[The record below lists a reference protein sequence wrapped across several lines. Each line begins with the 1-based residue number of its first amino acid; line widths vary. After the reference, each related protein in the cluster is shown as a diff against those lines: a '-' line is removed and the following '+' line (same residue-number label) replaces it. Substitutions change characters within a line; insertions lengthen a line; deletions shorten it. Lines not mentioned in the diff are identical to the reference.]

1 MKRSIGSVAFLAIGL
16 FLFGG
21 VARAAVNSINVQTYN
36 PSTSDRFVILEDGFH
51 SEWPKTARF
60 YFGMNYNYVSEPLVV
75 LDSTGTTKL
84 GNIIDNIQTIDTFLG
99 IKLSNNFGIFIGAPV
114 HFVTFPTTQIAIGGV
129 PQTEY
134 QTGSTT
140 SFGDLRILGKIRLTD
155 DASPTSIALIPEVHL
170 ATGDT
175 FNFVSDASTYIALRG
190 TLERQFADWTL
201 VVNLGYASAM
211 NSFYVNPPEF
221 PTGVDYRKRLIAG
234 VGGFLPF
241 NQDWGMNFELQSI
254 SMIPFNANVSPNDAY
269 LGLRYATQSGVAFTA
284 GAAVGHIGGAQ
295 GQDFRAIA
303 GFRYTLFEAENL
315 APKPL

>member
-1 MKRSIGSVAFLAIGL
+1 MAPMKKLKVSGL
-16 FLFGG
+16 LGILVFSLN
-21 VARAAVNSINVQTYN
+21 ARAAVNSINVQTYN
-36 PSTSDRFVILEDGFH
+36 PSTSDRFVILEDGFR

-60 YFGMNYNYVSEPLVV
+60 YFGMNYNYVSEPFVALN
-75 LDSTGTTKL
+75 STGTAKL

-99 IKLSNNFGIFIGAPV
+99 IKLSNNFAVFIGAPV
-114 HFVTFPTTQIAIGGV
+114 HFVTFPVV
-129 PQTEY
+129 PISSEY
-134 QTGSTT
+134 QTGSVTT
-140 SFGDLRILGKIRLTD
+140 FGDLKIMGKIRLTD

-175 FNFVSDASTYIALRG
+175 YNFVSDASTYIAFRA

-211 NSFYVNPPEF
+211 NSFYINPPEF
-221 PTGVDYRKRLIAG
+221 PTAVDYRKRLIAG

-254 SMIPFNANVSPNDAY
+254 SMIPFNANISPNDAY
-269 LGLRYATQSGVAFTA
+269 LGFRYGASDGVAFTA
-284 GAAVGHIGGAQ
+284 GAAVGHIGGPQ

-303 GFRYTLFEAENL
+303 GLRYTLFEKENQ
-315 APKPL
+315 APKPLSN